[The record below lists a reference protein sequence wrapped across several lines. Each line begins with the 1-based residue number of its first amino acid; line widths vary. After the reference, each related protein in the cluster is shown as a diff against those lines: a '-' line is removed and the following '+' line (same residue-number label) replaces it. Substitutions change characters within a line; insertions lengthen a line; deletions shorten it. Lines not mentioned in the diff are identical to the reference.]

1 MPLCNKEFS
10 IVIKTRAYA
19 MIRQRSNIRMI
30 RRQEKWRK
38 GFDPV
43 QYCTTK
49 DVLCL
54 LWLSSSSSST
64 DKVMLLSSQIIMIV
78 MARKCVG
85 LQQQQQQMEYN
96 NSTLTRSI
104 RHQYFVKINN
114 YIVQIFFSHY
124 CSIQFFLIFPSSVFL

>member
-1 MPLCNKEFS
+1 
-10 IVIKTRAYA
+10 
-19 MIRQRSNIRMI
+19 
-30 RRQEKWRK
+30 
-38 GFDPV
+38 
-43 QYCTTK
+43 
-49 DVLCL
+49 
-54 LWLSSSSSST
+54 
-64 DKVMLLSSQIIMIV
+64 

-124 CSIQFFLIFPSSVFL
+124 CSIQFFHLLLIVSNASILQYNS